1 MVRLNPVQIV
11 LAAVCAGFAVLL
23 GYQVMAPLPEISL
36 PPAAHARPA
45 APVVH
50 KARDSDDDSDSDDS
64 DSDSDDSDNDT
75 AVARFVAPP
84 KQSFAEVD
92 DRLVFNPARTR
103 VVAASQPGTSS
114 ATSLPSDLSLVGVIL
129 DDNTKLAL
137 FKSPAQPLAVGV
149 SIGGSIEGWQV
160 TRIDPDRVAL
170 RASGPEQEM
179 QLSTNKAS
187 PASPALQPPHPF
199 GPPNLP
205 RPPNFVRNNP
215 NLNPNINNNNN
226 NNNNSNN
233 NNNNTNNNNNDDND
247 DDN

>member
-23 GYQVMAPLPEISL
+23 GYLMVAPLPQVSL
-36 PPAAHARPA
+36 PAAAHARPA
-45 APVVH
+45 AAAAH
-50 KARDSDDDSDSDDS
+50 KDGDSDDDSESD
-64 DSDSDDSDNDT
+64 DDSDNDVT
-75 AVARFVAPP
+75 PARFVAPP
-84 KQSFAEVD
+84 KQAFAEVD
-92 DRLVFNPARTR
+92 DRLVFNPARAR
-103 VVAASQPGTSS
+103 VAAPSQPGASS

-149 SIGGSIEGWQV
+149 GLGGSIEGWQV

-170 RASGPEQEM
+170 RAGGPEQEM
-179 QLSTNKAS
+179 RLSTNKAAPS
-187 PASPALQPPHPF
+187 APNVMAPHPF
-199 GPPNLP
+199 GPPNNLP

-215 NLNPNINNNNN
+215 NLNPNANNNNN
-226 NNNNSNN
+226 NANNNNTNNNNSNN
-233 NNNNTNNNNNDDND
+233 NNNNDDDND